1 MGKYDAE
8 LNLSVRTSLSIILQR
23 LKPGGRV
30 LELGPANGRLTR
42 YMAQE
47 LRCTVDIVEID
58 AEAGAEAAAF
68 ADIACLG
75 PVEGNIDEGH
85 WLRRI
90 EGNQYD
96 YVVCADVLEH
106 LRNPGKVLGDC
117 LGLLKKGGSLIASV
131 PNIAHNAVL
140 ISLLSGYFDYRNL
153 GLLDNTHIH
162 FFTRLSF
169 RNMARQQGYKVVY
182 ETATYADAWETELGV
197 DYSQVGRE
205 AARVLK
211 CRPDG
216 TAYQYVFE
224 LQGSAEAAGQ
234 QEISDF
240 APWSPYF
247 CECFPLAAGQQD
259 FTPQKRCVQQVEPRQ
274 GGRLRFSF
282 DLSSFGSL
290 KQVRIDPLNT
300 NCMLR
305 LLQLELVYEQ
315 GARPI
320 GKFAVNGIHAGSLL
334 IFADEDPQLLLE
346 VEEPAGL
353 LGIRGEFELISFDDE
368 QIPKVAEL
376 AKEAGLL
383 PENGNRAQELEK
395 LGAGL
400 TRRQLLKLLAKTF
413 I

>member
-8 LNLSVRTSLSIILQR
+8 LNLSVRTSLSLILQR
-23 LKPGGRV
+23 LQPGGRV

-42 YMAQE
+42 YMADE
-47 LRCTVDIVEID
+47 LKCTVDIVEID

-85 WLRRI
+85 WLERI
-90 EGNQYD
+90 SGHEYD
-96 YVVCADVLEH
+96 YIVCADVLEH

-117 LGLLKKGGSLIASV
+117 LGLLKKGGSLVASV
-131 PNIAHNAVL
+131 PNIAHNGVI

-169 RNMARQQGYKVVY
+169 RNMAIQQGYKVVY
-182 ETATYADAWETELGV
+182 ETATYADVRETELGV
-197 DYSQVGRE
+197 DYSQIDR
-205 AARVLK
+205 AMARALK

-216 TAYQYVFE
+216 IAYQYVFE
-224 LQGSAEAAGQ
+224 LKNNAESAED
-234 QEISDF
+234 QETANVDS
-240 APWSPYF
+240 WSPYF
-247 CECFPLAAGQQD
+247 CECFPLEKGQQD
-259 FTPQKRCVQQVEPRQ
+259 YTALKHCQQQVAPKL
-274 GGRLRFSF
+274 GGRLHFSF
-282 DLSSFGSL
+282 DLSGFAAL
-290 KQVRIDPLNT
+290 TKVRIDPLNT
-300 NCMLR
+300 NCILR
-305 LLQLELVYEQ
+305 LLKLELVYEN
-315 GARPI
+315 GGRPA
-320 GKFAVNGIHAGSLL
+320 GNLSVNGIRSGQLL
-334 IFADEDPQLLLE
+334 IFTDEDPQICLDIQDAE
-346 VEEPAGL
+346 GL
-353 LGIRGEFELISFDDE
+353 KGIRGEFEIISFDDE
-368 QIPKVAEL
+368 QISGVADL

-383 PENGNRAQELEK
+383 SENANRACELEK